1 MLKVVLIQAH
11 NSLVISLLF
20 ADYDKHFRW
29 ETSIINEHLLGNA
42 NAMYTT
48 YAESEHGGF
57 LVPAFFQM
65 QPTIQEVNMS
75 VHVNAM
81 HATWHSIA

>member
-48 YAESEHGGF
+48 YAESEHGVAF
-57 LVPAFFQM
+57 LCQLFAKCNLQYRK
-65 QPTIQEVNMS
+65 
-75 VHVNAM
+75 
-81 HATWHSIA
+81 